1 MESDPEAANILLQIT
16 ILVILTMINAFFAG
30 SEMAVVSV
38 NKNKIRRLAE
48 QGDRN
53 AALIEGLMEDS
64 TVFLSTI
71 QVAITLAGFF
81 SSASAATGIAQA
93 LAVRMARL
101 NIPYSQAAAGFA
113 VTMILAYFNLVFGE
127 LAPKRVALQKAETFS
142 LFCVRPI
149 YRISRIMK
157 PFIRLLSLSTS
168 GFLKLIGMHSET
180 LEAEV
185 SEEEIKSMLETG
197 SESGVFNEIEK
208 EMITSIFSFDDKRAK
223 EVMAPRQDM
232 VVIDGE
238 QPLESCIDEILLSRH
253 GRIPVY
259 LGEIDN
265 IIGILPVSDLMI
277 EARKQPFKDIDIRPL
292 LKQPFFVPENRRT
305 DVLFKEMQKSKTKLA
320 ILIDEYGGVSGMV
333 TLEDLIEEIVGEI
346 HDEYE
351 EVVPE
356 FVELIPHSTYL
367 VSGGISIYDLNE
379 ELHLEIDSICDT
391 LSGYLVDQLGYIP
404 ASEQLPLSLSAREG
418 DYVIEAMEERVISR
432 VKLALREPKQRRKV
446 QES

>member
-1 MESDPEAANILLQIT
+1 MESDPQAANILLQIT
-16 ILVILTMINAFFAG
+16 ILVILTIINAFFAG

-38 NKNKIRRLAE
+38 NKNKIHRLAD
-48 QGDRN
+48 QGNRN
-53 AALIEGLMEDS
+53 AALIERLMEDS

-81 SSASAATGIAQA
+81 SSASAATGIAQV
-93 LAVRMARL
+93 LAVRMAGL
-101 NIPYSQAAAGFA
+101 NIPYSQAAAGFV
-113 VTMILAYFNLVFGE
+113 VTIILAYFNLVFGE
-127 LAPKRVALQKAETFS
+127 LVPKRVALQKAEAFS

-149 YRISRIMK
+149 YRISRIMN

-168 GFLKLIGMHSET
+168 GFLKLIGMHNET

-197 SESGVFNEIEK
+197 SESGVFNDIEK

-223 EVMAPRQDM
+223 EVMVPRQDM

-238 QPLESCIDEILLSRH
+238 DPLESYIDEILQSRH

-259 LGEIDN
+259 EGEIDN
-265 IIGILPVSDLMI
+265 IIGILSVSDLMI
-277 EARKQPFKDIDIRPL
+277 QARKQSFHDIDIRPF
-292 LKQPFFVPENRRT
+292 LKRPFFVPENRRT
-305 DVLFKEMQKSKTKLA
+305 DVLFREMQKSKTKLA

-351 EVVPE
+351 EAEPE
-356 FVELIPHSTYL
+356 FVEVIPHNTYL
-367 VSGGISIYDLNE
+367 VSGGISIFDLNE
-379 ELHLEIDSICDT
+379 ELHLKIDSICDR
-391 LSGYLVDQLGYIP
+391 LSGYLMEQLGYIP
-404 ASEQLPLSLSAREG
+404 NPEQLPLSLSTPEA
-418 DYVIEAMEERVISR
+418 DYEIEAMEDRVISR
-432 VKLALREPKQRRKV
+432 VKLVLKEGKKKSV
-446 QES
+446 E